1 MGIRADELWLTTRL
15 RLFLATL
22 VGRRACPRIENF
34 HEIDGGTHPLVQLMT
49 AVGVGEES
57 EPTLSVDG
65 LDDSL
70 ASPLADLFVQ
80 E

>member
-1 MGIRADELWLTTRL
+1 VAYDAIALVP
-15 RLFLATL
+15 ATAI
-22 VGRRACPRIENF
+22 GRRAGPRIENF